1 MLKKEYAKYCME
13 FTNEEIVTYLA
24 KPLREK
30 YNFEVHTLDEDD
42 FLVDEFSE
50 KQISCVT
57 FDGKI
62 KDTNFR
68 IIFWG
73 YKTSIFI
80 DDETKVKT
88 NKKKNFTFNEEFM
101 FIDDDIRKSV
111 GYDETYANIVYEGKL
126 KNLSSKEILELF
138 IEFILILNGTTKFE
152 FEETRVLPMGEYE
165 KNNYVVKLSNN
176 TSEKKQI
183 TIENITFIIN
193 EE

>member
-1 MLKKEYAKYCME
+1 ME
-13 FTNEEIVTYLA
+13 FTNEEIITYLA

-50 KQISCVT
+50 KSITCIT
-57 FDGKI
+57 FDGEI
-62 KDTNFR
+62 EDSRFY
-68 IIFWG
+68 IIFFG
-73 YKTSIFI
+73 RNTSIYI
-80 DDETKVKT
+80 DDEDKEARRKEPL
-88 NKKKNFTFNEEFM
+88 KQFFTFNEEFI
-101 FIDDDIRKSV
+101 FSDDSDRKNLHH
-111 GYDETYANIVYEGKL
+111 DETYANIVYEGSF
-126 KNLSSKEILELF
+126 KNKSSKEILELF

-152 FEETRVLPMGEYE
+152 FEETPVLPMGEYE

-183 TIENITFIIN
+183 TIDNITFIIN